1 MNEQRN
7 PLRQK
12 VTQPYQVPLGE
23 LEAKYNQVLDAR
35 DDDWRRWREREKE
48 LLAKQPVV
56 ERPPKK
62 STYDLFSERMGK
74 LAPAFGPFIAVL
86 YVWWDSTAYP
96 PPGKS
101 FWINEQVQP
110 LFQGVLLAA
119 TTLMFFNRLMA
130 VVVAAMIGC
139 LLFAY
144 LFK

>member
-1 MNEQRN
+1 MNEKRN
-7 PLRQK
+7 PLRQRI
-12 VTQPYQVPLGE
+12 TQTDQLSYEDL
-23 LEAKYNQVLDAR
+23 ADRYNQVLEAR
-35 DDDWRRWREREKE
+35 DDDWKRFRGREQELVGLLPAVEK
-48 LLAKQPVV
+48 L
-56 ERPPKK
+56 PKK
-62 STYDLFSERMGK
+62 SMYDLFSERMGK

-96 PPGKS
+96 PPGKN

-119 TTLMFFNRLMA
+119 TTLMFFSRLMA
-130 VVVAAMIGC
+130 VIVMAMIGC